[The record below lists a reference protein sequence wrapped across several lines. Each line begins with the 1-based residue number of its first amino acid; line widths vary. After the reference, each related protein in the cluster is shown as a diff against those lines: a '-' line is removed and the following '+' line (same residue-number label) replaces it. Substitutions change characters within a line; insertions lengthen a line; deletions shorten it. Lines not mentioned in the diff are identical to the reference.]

1 MSKNELPRR
10 LRYCIEKG
18 AYKKQIIERNIGNQ
32 LGFDSN

>member
-1 MSKNELPRR
+1 MDCQGDLG
-10 LRYCIEKG
+10 IEKG

>member
-1 MSKNELPRR
+1 MSKNGLPRR
-10 LRYCIEKG
+10 LRYREKG